1 MNTSPNFIAGG
12 AIAPCRFVSMTATGA
27 TPADRTVFQA
37 TAGAG
42 TEGDGVDGISQEGT
56 RRFDDATNAAI
67 AADPICVHGPGD
79 QCLLELGSGG
89 CTAGALLKSDANG
102 KGIAVTADQDRVGAR
117 ALEAGAANTKVL
129 VQVIPFH
136 NSTI

>member
-1 MNTSPNFIAGG
+1 MNTSPNYVAGG

-27 TPADRTVFQA
+27 IPADRTVFQS

-42 TEGDGVDGISQEGT
+42 TEGDSVSGVSQEGT

-67 AADPICVHGPGD
+67 AGDQLCVHGLGD

-89 CTAGALLKSDANG
+89 ATAGVLLKSDASG
-102 KGIAVTADQDRVGAR
+102 KGIAVTTDQDRVGAV
-117 ALEAGAANTKVL
+117 ALEAGAANTKIL
-129 VQVIPFH
+129 VQVVRFH
-136 NSTI
+136 NQTI

>member
-1 MNTSPNFIAGG
+1 MNTSPNFVAGG

-42 TEGDGVDGISQEGT
+42 TEGDGITGISQEGT

-67 AADPICVHGPGD
+67 AGDPITVYGPGD
-79 QCLLELGSGG
+79 YCLLELGSGG
-89 CTAGALLKSDANG
+89 ATAGQYLKSDASG
-102 KGIAVTADQDRVGAR
+102 KGIAVTTDQDRAGAL

-136 NSTI
+136 HMTI